1 VRVLIDM
8 NLSPLWKEVFESH
21 GWKSFHW
28 RDIGSV
34 SAPDTELMAWARQE
48 DCIVFTHDL
57 DFGALLAASGQ
68 SKPSVIQMRCEDT
81 SPATMGAILIQALR
95 LAEED
100 LRKGAL
106 VTVDPRRTRIRV
118 LPLAMR

>member
-1 VRVLIDM
+1 MAHGDRRKR
-8 NLSPLWKEVFESH
+8 NSLSPWQGES
-21 GWKSFHW
+21 
-28 RDIGSV
+28 
-34 SAPDTELMAWARQE
+34 PDRQE